1 MTIVPQPMYLG
12 KSIYTV
18 EQPNYCLEMNS
29 GYLRFEFQKQPN
41 WWWRFWQL
49 VLLGWKWREM

>member
-1 MTIVPQPMYLG
+1 MTPKETMVLRADVYTTG
-12 KSIYTV
+12 KAHYR
-18 EQPNYCLEMNS
+18 LEMNS

-49 VLLGWKWREM
+49 VLLGWRWRES